1 MTLTLGFLQARMGS
15 TRLPGKALLRIR
27 GKSILERAAER
38 LQAAAAL
45 HGVVILT
52 TTQDEDDPLVAEA
65 RRFGAEVY
73 RGPDLDV
80 LARFRLAAEIYHPDI
95 IVRATGDNP
104 LIDVG
109 SVNRIV
115 HMLQAGQ
122 LDFCMEQ
129 DLPYGAATEAVAYE
143 ALAAAD
149 RLGQLPRHRE
159 HVTIY
164 IKEHLEEFRTAFLDP
179 PAVLRRPEVRLTVDT
194 PADFAFVQGIIGMI
208 PEDRPPVPLERY
220 LSLIQPGSSNEGS

>member
-15 TRLPGKALLRIR
+15 TRLPGKALLRIQ
-27 GKSILERAAER
+27 GKSILERAADR
-38 LQAAAAL
+38 LRAAAAL

-52 TTQDEDDPLVAEA
+52 TTRDVDDPLVAEA

-80 LARFRLAAEIYHPDI
+80 LARFRLAAEIYHPDV

-109 SVNRIV
+109 SVDRIV
-115 HMLQAGQ
+115 HRLQAGQ

-129 DLPYGAATEAVAYE
+129 DLPYGAATEAVAHE

-149 RLGQLPRHRE
+149 RLGHLPHHRE

-179 PAVLRRPEVRLTVDT
+179 PAALRRPEVRLTVDT
-194 PADFAFVQGIIGMI
+194 PADLAFVQGIIGMI
-208 PEDRPPVPLERY
+208 PEDRSPVPLERY
-220 LSLIQPGSSNEGS
+220 LSLIQPGSSNDGS